1 MAPGA
6 RTRRQVSAVISQ
18 CWKTLMARLGP
29 FVALAS
35 AVAEGRLSAQ
45 EFATICL
52 PLYKNYPDPFPSR
65 EHFELATELFYLA
78 NDYADEPFDDLIGAD
93 QVREGCRPVGHP
105 NALAAGCA
113 KRSRG
118 GRHRDLTP

>member
-93 QVREGCRPVGHP
+93 QVREGAAQLAIRMHSLLDARNAPVADGIE
-105 NALAAGCA
+105 
-113 KRSRG
+113 
-118 GRHRDLTP
+118 T